1 MEPSNDREL
10 AIARVVDRIALAG
23 KIHTSA
29 IEHVITVL
37 DFTMSKSESRFLV
50 EYIRWRMDNPIA
62 K

>member
-23 KIHTSA
+23 KIHTSV
-29 IEHVITVL
+29 IVNVITAL
-37 DFTMSKSESRFLV
+37 DFTMSKSECKFLV
-50 EYIRWRMDNPIA
+50 NYVNWRMDNPIA